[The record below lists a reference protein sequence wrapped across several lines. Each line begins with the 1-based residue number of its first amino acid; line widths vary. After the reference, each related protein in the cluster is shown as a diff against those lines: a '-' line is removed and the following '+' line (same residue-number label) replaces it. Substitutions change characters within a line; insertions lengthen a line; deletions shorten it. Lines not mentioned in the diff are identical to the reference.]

1 MISSLFKCLDR
12 QINSQRKAEESG
24 EGSRSWLK
32 GWQSALELGF
42 PDFSGSSSELGTSQ
56 CVTRIWSEYLL
67 FICSGLGVNIDRAP
81 GGGSLDDL
89 CLLSVPEL
97 SRAEQLLGS
106 EVQWSQRGTELSY
119 SGILSFPQQLRR
131 WAESSGGE
139 AWRAQ
144 SAEVSPH
151 PKFSLATSIS
161 DNNAYKLKI
170 PKDF

>member
-1 MISSLFKCLDR
+1 M
-12 QINSQRKAEESG
+12 G
-24 EGSRSWLK
+24 
-32 GWQSALELGF
+32 
-42 PDFSGSSSELGTSQ
+42 
-56 CVTRIWSEYLL
+56 
-67 FICSGLGVNIDRAP
+67 SGLTLTGP
-81 GGGSLDDL
+81 LEEKGLDDL

-106 EVQWSQRGTELSY
+106 EVQWGQRGTELSY

-144 SAEVSPH
+144 FAEVSPH